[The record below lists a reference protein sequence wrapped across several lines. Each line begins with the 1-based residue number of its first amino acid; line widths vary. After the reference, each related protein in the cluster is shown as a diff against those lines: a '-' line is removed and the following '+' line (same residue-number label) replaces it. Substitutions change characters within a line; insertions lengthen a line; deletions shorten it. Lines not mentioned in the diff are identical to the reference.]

1 MRARA
6 DLSSRLGS
14 DRSEWPTPQVP
25 IIINNLCSYLRS
37 AHASFRQSALVA
49 ASTFDL

>member
-1 MRARA
+1 MRARV

-25 IIINNLCSYLRS
+25 IIINNLYSYLRGP
-37 AHASFRQSALVA
+37 HASFRQSKIVA
-49 ASTFDL
+49 DSTFDL